1 MGEHHDN
8 HDHDHGHGQGEDH
21 GTYFDHST
29 VALGTLYT
37 VAVISIVASILIF
50 G

>member
-1 MGEHHDN
+1 MGEHH
-8 HDHDHGHGQGEDH
+8 HDEHDHGHGHTEDH

-29 VALGTLYT
+29 VALGTIYT
-37 VAVISIVASILIF
+37 VVVISIVASILIW